1 MNLPRTRWLLPIA
14 STFAL
19 IGCALQSHPTV
30 MAAGHE
36 RAALWDEIG
45 VARAERLPRLDLAAL
60 LGTQWLHPGGGATL
74 VLRVWSGAPSL
85 AATLFDGRRGA
96 AGVAAAQARYQH
108 AVAVLESSV
117 RTAAQDVE
125 NALTDRVSATDRLTD
140 AGLQPRARVRSHEAR
155 PLFHPPEYS

>member
-1 MNLPRTRWLLPIA
+1 MNLSRTRWLLPIA

-74 VLRVWSGAPSL
+74 VLRTWSGAPSL

-96 AGVAAAQARYQH
+96 VGVAAAQARYRH

-125 NALTDRVSATDRLTD
+125 NALADRCPPPTASWTRACNHGPAFD
-140 AGLQPRARVRSHEAR
+140 PREAR

>member
-19 IGCALQSHPTV
+19 IGCALQSDPAG
-30 MAAGHE
+30 MAAGHDL
-36 RAALWDEIG
+36 AALWDEIG
-45 VARAERLPRLDLAAL
+45 LAHAERLLRLDLAAL
-60 LGTQWLHPGGGATL
+60 LGTQWLRPGGGATL
-74 VLRVWSGAPSL
+74 VLRTWSVALSL

-96 AGVAAAQARYQH
+96 AGMAAAQARYRH

-125 NALTDRVSATDRLTD
+125 NALADRVSAADRLMD